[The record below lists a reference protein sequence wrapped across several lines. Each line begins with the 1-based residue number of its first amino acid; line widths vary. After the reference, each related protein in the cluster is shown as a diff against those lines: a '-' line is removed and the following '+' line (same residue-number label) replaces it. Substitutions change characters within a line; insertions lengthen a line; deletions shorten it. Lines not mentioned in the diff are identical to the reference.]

1 MLVHEDKVCQR
12 NFYKQMINVGA
23 SRVYLNR
30 VFYSQVFSIASIRC
44 QGIFIA
50 SIFLYVQTIPV
61 NICVFFIEQHHGI
74 NKFIKLL

>member
-30 VFYSQVFSIASIRC
+30 VFYSQVFSIASISQAFRC

-50 SIFLYVQTIPV
+50 SIFL
-61 NICVFFIEQHHGI
+61 
-74 NKFIKLL
+74 